1 MIRSTIRFRAAS
13 LLTGVIAATLAARPA
28 AAIDEARDPNL
39 HRVDQQLY
47 DALEGLKSESRP
59 EAEFSSHRDRALELI
74 RQARS
79 ELEQTANA
87 SGAAPAQA
95 TDSAAADAAYAAEP
109 KYDPPPPAYTPPPE
123 PVVYA
128 APPPP
133 SSPVGF
139 WGTHP
144 IPGGGWC
151 IAVGPHVHQYEP
163 EFYDQFHL
171 VDGYFKFGEG
181 FHEWLYAGIH
191 PVAGGGWC
199 TIAAPHN
206 HPYAPVVGFIYDPVR
221 RGYYYDRERAVVIRT
236 EVVRAPPHYRPP
248 NEVVVRYRN
257 PPALRRMPPGTA
269 RPQPWAHER
278 IVEHRPAVARPAV
291 YHAPEK
297 PAVHPGAG
305 EHPAPAHAAPLAHGA
320 AVAAKP
326 APAAAKPAAA
336 RPAAARPAAA
346 KAAPDK
352 KKDKK

>member
-1 MIRSTIRFRAAS
+1 MIRFRAAG

-28 AAIDEARDPNL
+28 AAIDEAQQPGL
-39 HRVDQQLY
+39 HRIDQQLY
-47 DALEGLKSESRP
+47 DALDALKSESRP

-79 ELEQTANA
+79 ELEQAANA
-87 SGAAPAQA
+87 SGAAPVA
-95 TDSAAADAAYAAEP
+95 DSAAADAAYAAEP

-123 PVVYA
+123 PPVYA

-163 EFYDQFHL
+163 EFLDQFHL

-181 FHEWLYAGIH
+181 FHDWLYAGVH
-191 PVAGGGWC
+191 PIAGGGWC
-199 TIAAPHN
+199 PIAAPHN
-206 HPYAPVVGFIYDPVR
+206 HPYAPAVGFIYDPVR

-236 EVVRAPPHYRPP
+236 EIVHAPPHYRPP
-248 NEVVVRYRN
+248 NEVVMRYRN
-257 PPALRRMPPGTA
+257 PPALRRMPPGTP

-278 IVEHRPAVARPAV
+278 VVERRAVVARPAV
-291 YHAPEK
+291 YH
-297 PAVHPGAG
+297 PAERPTAHPGPAA
-305 EHPAPAHAAPLAHGA
+305 HPAPVHAAP
-320 AVAAKP
+320 VAAKP

-336 RPAAARPAAA
+336 KPAAA
-346 KAAPDK
+346 KPAPDK